1 MLSLETRSII
11 KATAPVL
18 AQHGTTITTEFYRSL
33 FEAHPELLNVFNHA
47 NQAKGR
53 QQTALA
59 NTVYA
64 AAVHI
69 DNLETI
75 LPSVVQIAHKHV
87 SLGIVP
93 EQYPIVGEY
102 LLKAIKTVLGDA
114 ATPEIINAWAEA
126 YGVIADVFISVE
138 AGMYKKAEQQQNG
151 WKLFKEFKVVGKVQE
166 SDAITSFY
174 LQPADGSKVPVYKPG
189 QYISVR
195 VHIPGET
202 YMMIRQYSLSKA
214 ADEESFRISVKR
226 ESDQDPNGK
235 VSVYLHEQLEVGGTI
250 EVTPPAGEFV
260 LNEDC
265 STPVIMLA
273 GGVGITPLM
282 SMTERLLQSAS
293 AREITFLHAA
303 RSEKEAAFVKEL
315 QQLSASH
322 EELTYQ
328 SFFSDTDN
336 AFITRDVLAELP
348 KSADIYVCGPVG
360 FMESMIANLVALGF
374 SEEQIHYE
382 FFGPAMPVK
391 ALTTA

>member
-174 LQPADGSKVPVYKPG
+174 LQPADGSKVPAYKPG

-235 VSVYLHEQLEVGGTI
+235 VSVYLHEQLEVGGTV

-260 LNEDC
+260 LNEDR

-348 KSADIYVCGPVG
+348 KSADIYVCGPFG

>member
-174 LQPADGSKVPVYKPG
+174 LQPADGSKVPAYKPG

>member
-235 VSVYLHEQLEVGGTI
+235 VSVYLHEQLEVGGTV